1 MIVTFSFNI
10 LNSIQQLQ
18 RIITPFSQVRC
29 DSKISRSP
37 PLLKQLCRG
46 CRYLYRCF
54 QVVTRCCQVV
64 ARCDHMLP
72 DVSNSYAA
80 ISAVSPSLPLPPFQD
95 GPELRARPR
104 DAGGAVG
111 VDGVAGQRVV
121 GVRPQREP
129 LHQLHRE
136 EEELLREFKT

>member
-1 MIVTFSFNI
+1 
-10 LNSIQQLQ
+10 
-18 RIITPFSQVRC
+18 
-29 DSKISRSP
+29 
-37 PLLKQLCRG
+37 
-46 CRYLYRCF
+46 
-54 QVVTRCCQVV
+54 
-64 ARCDHMLP
+64 MLP

-80 ISAVSPSLPLPPFQD
+80 ISAISAPLPPPLQD
-95 GPELRARPR
+95 RPELRARPR

-136 EEELLREFKT
+136 EEELLMEFKTEHFFLD